1 MFFAPTLFKQTRP
14 VDLILPLQNQL
25 PQLQQI
31 VGVDKLAPAT
41 SALSLSQIIADNTP
55 LTTAITVH
63 GDELAAVL
71 FTSGTEGLP
80 KGVMLTHNNILASE
94 RAYCARLNL
103 TAGCLYD
110 ACATWSCNGLSAWRN
125 GTILNWRSQRVVRY
139 FHS

>member
-25 PQLQQI
+25 PQLQQL

-80 KGVMLTHNNILASE
+80 KE
-94 RAYCARLNL
+94 R
-103 TAGCLYD
+103 D
-110 ACATWSCNGLSAWRN
+110 ANA
-125 GTILNWRSQRVVRY
+125 
-139 FHS
+139 

>member
-31 VGVDKLAPAT
+31 VGVDKLAPRHLFP
-41 SALSLSQIIADNTP
+41 SSLSQIIADNTP

-71 FTSGTEGLP
+71 FTSEP
-80 KGVMLTHNNILASE
+80 RVCQ
-94 RAYCARLNL
+94 RA
-103 TAGCLYD
+103 
-110 ACATWSCNGLSAWRN
+110 
-125 GTILNWRSQRVVRY
+125 
-139 FHS
+139 

>member
-41 SALSLSQIIADNTP
+41 SSPLIKSDYRRQYPTDHGDNDP
-55 LTTAITVH
+55 
-63 GDELAAVL
+63 GDELAAVR

-94 RAYCARLNL
+94 RAYCARLESDP
-103 TAGCLYD
+103 AGCLCD
-110 ACATWSCNGLSAWRN
+110 APAPLGHATGFCMA
-125 GTILNWRSQRVVRY
+125 
-139 FHS
+139 

>member
-41 SALSLSQIIADNTP
+41 SSLSLSQIIADNTP

-71 FTSGTEGLP
+71 FTSEP
-80 KGVMLTHNNILASE
+80 RVCQ
-94 RAYCARLNL
+94 RA
-103 TAGCLYD
+103 
-110 ACATWSCNGLSAWRN
+110 
-125 GTILNWRSQRVVRY
+125 
-139 FHS
+139 